1 MHQSKTRSLVSY
13 LKYKLRV
20 FKLGPVEQVAGG
32 ELDVSQE
39 SDDSEQR
46 MQIMVRI
53 GGKLKIRDFSSLK
66 TL

>member
-20 FKLGPVEQVAGG
+20 FKQGSVEQVAGG
-32 ELDVSQE
+32 ELE

-53 GGKLKIRDFSSLK
+53 RGKLKIRDFSSLK